1 MPYGKFRFMQR
12 GKSLH
17 ANSETWPRR
26 VKRGGGQAT
35 IYRTVNRGRTL
46 YQVGYWAGATF
57 ERKSFATYTD
67 AYSHAEQQ
75 ATLQHTGQ
83 HSVARMKDTDRDSF
97 VAAERLVKE
106 LQTPLLEA
114 VKAWHA
120 ATKALK
126 GTGSLLEAAKEY
138 AARHR
143 DEMPKKT
150 VEAVVAEFLE
160 TKEQDKAS
168 YRYLKTLRS
177 TLSPTPPTGKRR
189 NSFADSFKTYIGGI
203 TAKEID
209 TWLRQRGVSPR
220 TRKNLLLI
228 IRTLFNFAK
237 SRGYLPKNQPT
248 EAEIVITPKVSGG
261 DIGIFTPK
269 QLGAMFAGTQ
279 KHAVNDEY
287 KLWLALG
294 AFTGL
299 RTEELKRLDWG
310 EVSPSRGYVEVRAR
324 KSKTGSR
331 RLVPIQPNL
340 ASWLAHFGKA
350 SGPVFPRARA
360 EERVHEYA
368 KRLGIEW
375 PNNALR
381 HSYATYRL
389 AVTADM
395 ARVAIEMGNSAAMI
409 VKHYRELAT
418 EAEGKAW
425 FAIMPPASPSNVI
438 KMKGAA

>member
-1 MPYGKFRFMQR
+1 MQR
-12 GKSLH
+12 GKTLH
-17 ANSETWPRR
+17 ASSETWPRR

-35 IYRTVNRGRTL
+35 IYRTKNRGRTL
-46 YQVGYWAGATF
+46 YQVGYWVGATF
-57 ERKSFATYTD
+57 ERKSFATYAD
-67 AYSHAEQQ
+67 AHSHADQQ
-75 ATLQHTGQ
+75 ATLMNAGQ
-83 HSVARMKDTDRDSF
+83 HSVARMKDADRDSF

-106 LQTPLLEA
+106 LQTPLLDA

-120 ATKALK
+120 ATKALN
-126 GTGSLLEAAKEY
+126 GEGSLLEAAKEY
-138 AARHR
+138 EGRHR

-150 VEAVVAEFLE
+150 VEAIVEELLKA
-160 TKEQDKAS
+160 KEQDRAS

-177 TLSPTPPTGKRR
+177 TLSPTPPAGKRR

-203 TAKEID
+203 TARDID
-209 TWLRQRGVSPR
+209 TWLRQRDVSPR

-248 EAEIVITPKVSGG
+248 EADSVITPKVRGG

-269 QLGAMFAGTQ
+269 QLAALFTGTK
-279 KHAVNDEY
+279 KHEAHEEY

-299 RTEELKRLDWG
+299 RTEELKRLDWTDI
-310 EVSPSRGYVEVRAR
+310 SPSRGYVEVRAR
-324 KSKTGSR
+324 KSKTGAR

-340 ASWLAHFGKA
+340 AAWLTHFAKTA
-350 SGPVFPRARA
+350 GPVFPRARA

-368 KRLGIEW
+368 KRLCIEW

-389 AVTADM
+389 AATADM
-395 ARVAIEMGNSAAMI
+395 ARVAMEMGNSPAMI

-425 FAIMPPASPSNVI
+425 FAIMPPASPRNVI

>member
-1 MPYGKFRFMQR
+1 MQR

-17 ANSETWPRR
+17 ANAEKWPRR

-35 IYRTVNRGRTL
+35 IYRTKNRSRIL
-46 YQVGYWAGATF
+46 YQVGYWAGTTF
-57 ERKSFATYTD
+57 VRKSFATYTD
-67 AYSHAEQQ
+67 AYAHAEQQ
-75 ATLQHTGQ
+75 ATLLHAGQ
-83 HSVARMKDTDRDSF
+83 HSVARMKDSDRESF
-97 VAAERLVKE
+97 VAAERLAKE
-106 LQTPLLEA
+106 LQTPLLDA
-114 VKAWHA
+114 VKMWHA
-120 ATKALK
+120 ATKALN
-126 GTGSLLEAAKEY
+126 GTGSLLEAAREY

-143 DEMPKKT
+143 DEMPTKT
-150 VEAVVAEFLE
+150 VEAVVAELLE
-160 TKEQDKAS
+160 AKEQDNAS

-189 NSFADSFKTYIGGI
+189 NSFADSFRTYIGGI
-203 TAKEID
+203 TGREID

-237 SRGYLPKNQPT
+237 SQGYLPKNQPT
-248 EAEIVITPKVSGG
+248 EADSVITPKVRGG
-261 DIGIFTPK
+261 DIGVFTPK
-269 QLGAMFAGTQ
+269 QLAALFTGTR
-279 KHAVNDEY
+279 KHAAHDEY

-310 EVSPSRGYVEVRAR
+310 DVSPSRGYVEVRAR
-324 KSKTGSR
+324 KSKTGAR

-340 ASWLAHFGKA
+340 AAWLNHFGRPA
-350 SGPVFPRARA
+350 GPVFPRARA

-395 ARVAIEMGNSAAMI
+395 ARVAMEMGNSPAMI

-418 EAEGKAW
+418 EAEGNAW
-425 FAIMPPASPSNVI
+425 FSIMPPTQTANVI